1 MLAYRTQPW
10 LTRAPRAL
18 ITLVLVFAARAAGA
32 APADVSGRL
41 AGQLEGIPASAT
53 PSGLLYDRVLPMSSL
68 TEQDGSEDAPR
79 ATPSDWRQMYDELYR
94 ASLAAP
100 RWPALREVLDR
111 TPHEGGT
118 ARLAILDFAYD
129 RLRPDALES
138 GALRIE
144 GDRLV
149 PGTGPITESRRAFA
163 LAVMPRSTY
172 RGGAITLGLEA
183 EDWISNDRSAPREVE
198 VDYDDGGGF
207 RPLRVGDAPTLHYTT
222 TGEKSIRLRVHR
234 ASGEIEYAAGS
245 FDVRALGTPQPD
257 YTMFITAGI
266 SYGGAYATGQAYVY
280 LAEGH
285 AALTKPVIVLEG
297 FDLDNSMNWD
307 ELYALLNRQ
316 GMLEQLR
323 AEGFDAVVLN
333 YSNAIDYIQ
342 RNAFV
347 AVELIEEVRD
357 TAPPGTP
364 IALVGASMGG
374 LVGRYALDY
383 MEANGIPH
391 PIHSFISFDSP
402 QKGANIPLG
411 IQYWLQ
417 FFADDSADAAA
428 LLAALDS
435 PAARQMLV
443 YHHSDPP
450 GSGGQADPLRAQL
463 LSDFS
468 ALGEYP
474 SQPRLVAI
482 ANGSGDQDNQG
493 FIPGAQIIQWH
504 YTSFLVDITGDVWA
518 IPSGSAHVIFHGLI
532 DFILLPAD
540 EQTVT
545 VSGTKPYDNCPG
557 GWRSSMAQMD
567 ATPAPYGDIVALYPS
582 HAFIPTTSALALNTS
597 DLFYNI
603 AGDPNI
609 LAQSPFDAV
618 YFPTANQEHVDITAE
633 NAVWF
638 LSEIESVAS
647 DVPEGGERARLGISA
662 VEPNPIQGDARVRL
676 RLPQAGA
683 VQLDLYDA
691 EGRRVARLADAML
704 PAGET
709 SINWPARERAR
720 LTSGVY
726 FARLVAP
733 GAQTTRKVVLR

>member
-1 MLAYRTQPW
+1 VSFI
-10 LTRAPRAL
+10 AL
-18 ITLVLVFAARAAGA
+18 LLVFVASSAMAGA
-32 APADVSGRL
+32 ADVSSRL
-41 AGQLEGIPASAT
+41 ARQLERIPASEV
-53 PSGLLYDRVLPMSSL
+53 PSGVLYDRVLPMSSL
-68 TEQDGSEDAPR
+68 AKEDGRPDAPR
-79 ATPSDWRQMYDELYR
+79 STLADWRQMYDELCR
-94 ASLAAP
+94 ASLATP
-100 RWPALREVLDR
+100 TWPALREVVGRVNPED
-111 TPHEGGT
+111 GT
-118 ARLAILDFAYD
+118 ARLAVLDFAYD
-129 RLRPDALES
+129 RLRPDALER

-144 GDRLV
+144 GDQLV
-149 PGTGPITESRRAFA
+149 PGIGPITESKRAFA
-163 LAVMPRSTY
+163 LAVMPDHTY
-172 RGGAITLGLEA
+172 RGGAITLSLDAG
-183 EDWISNDRSAPREVE
+183 DWLSNDRSAPAEVE
-198 VDYDDGGGF
+198 VDYDDGAGY
-207 RPLRVGDAPTLHYTT
+207 RRLRAGDSPTIHYAT
-222 TGEKSIRLRVHR
+222 TGEKTLRLRVHR
-234 ASGEIEYAAGS
+234 ASGEIEVAAGS
-245 FDVRALGTPQPD
+245 FEVRALGTPQPD
-257 YTMFITAGI
+257 YTMYITAGI

-285 AALTKPVIVLEG
+285 AAITRPVIVLEG

-316 GMLEQLR
+316 GMLEALR

-333 YSNAIDYIQ
+333 YTNAIDYIQ

-383 MEANGIPH
+383 MEANGLPH
-391 PIHSFISFDSP
+391 PIQSFISFDSP

-633 NAVWF
+633 NAAWF
-638 LSEIESVAS
+638 LSEIESVAA
-647 DVPEGGERARLGISA
+647 DVPEGIDRARFGIAS
-662 VEPNPIQGDARVRL
+662 VVPNPVEGDALVHLNVPQGGPVRL
-676 RLPQAGA
+676 D
-683 VQLDLYDA
+683 VYDA
-691 EGRRVARLADAML
+691 QGRRVARLMDGVL
-704 PAGET
+704 PAGT
-709 SINWPARERAR
+709 SSIDWSARDRAR
-720 LTSGVY
+720 LGPGVY

-733 GAQTTRKVVLR
+733 GAEATRKLVLR